1 VSGEASTTARLPRT
15 VLALAATSFFTDV
28 GSELVFSLMPLF
40 LPAIG
45 AGPAFLG
52 ALEGVADATAA
63 LLKYLSGGWAD
74 RRRTKRPLVL
84 LGYTL
89 SSATRP
95 VLTLVTL
102 PWHVFALRVVDRVGK
117 GVRTSPRDALLA
129 QAVEPAQAARAF
141 GFHQAMDHAGAVMG
155 PLLGAALLAFGLDL
169 RTIFLVTLVPG
180 LLSIASVLL
189 IREAPVEVAAPGA
202 ASEPLGAPVKG
213 LIACITVFSLGAAT
227 DGFILL
233 RAAALGT
240 TTALVPVLWTLLHVS
255 KMVWASLGG
264 RWGDRVDR
272 GRLLTAAWLIFVVVM
287 VGFAAATEAWHV
299 WAVAAVAGAW
309 QGLAEPVQKALVAS
323 LAPAR
328 AKGRTFG
335 VLNGLKG
342 AAAIPAGL
350 GFGLLWERVSA
361 ATAFS
366 ASAGVGVVA
375 VLLLGRW
382 RARQQG

>member
-1 VSGEASTTARLPRT
+1 MSSSAKLPRT

-40 LPAIG
+40 LPALG

-52 ALEGVADATAA
+52 ALEGFADATAA
-63 LLKYLSGGWAD
+63 LLKYLSGGWSD
-74 RRRTKRPLVL
+74 RLPTKKPLVL
-84 LGYTL
+84 LGYAL

-95 VLTLVTL
+95 VLTVVAL

-129 QAVEPAQAARAF
+129 QAVEPAHAARAF
-141 GFHQAMDHAGAVMG
+141 GFHQAMDHAGAVVG
-155 PLLGAALLAFGLDL
+155 PLLGAALLAWGVDL

-180 LLSIASVLL
+180 AASIISLLA
-189 IREAPVEVAAPGA
+189 IREAPSPVATGSAAAAPLPA
-202 ASEPLGAPVKG
+202 PLRG
-213 LIACITVFSLGAAT
+213 LIVCIGVFSLGAAT

-233 RAAALGT
+233 RASALGT
-240 TTALVPVLWTLLHVS
+240 PMALVPVLWTLLHVS
-255 KMVWASLGG
+255 KMVWAWLGG

-272 GRLLTAAWLIFVVVM
+272 ATLLQAAWGLFVAAM
-287 VGFAAATEAWHV
+287 LGFAASTEGWHV
-299 WAVAAVAGAW
+299 WLVALVAGAW
-309 QGLAEPVQKALVAS
+309 QGIAEPVQKALVSA
-323 LAPAR
+323 LAGPQ

-350 GFGLLWERVSA
+350 GFGVLWEQVSA
-361 ATAFS
+361 RSAFV
-366 ASAGVGVVA
+366 ASAGVGAVA
-375 VLLLGRW
+375 VLLLSRW
-382 RARQQG
+382 RSAQRQR